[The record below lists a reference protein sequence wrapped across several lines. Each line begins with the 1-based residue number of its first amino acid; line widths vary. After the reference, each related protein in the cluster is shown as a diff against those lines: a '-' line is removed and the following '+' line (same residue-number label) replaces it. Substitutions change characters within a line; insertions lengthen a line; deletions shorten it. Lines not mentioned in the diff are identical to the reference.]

1 MKTNA
6 KDADPLALEVT
17 VRWGDDVIATRRLTG
32 EAEAVLGAAPG
43 AVAAVPCA
51 ALGQEAFLLARL
63 VRGRAIVCVPEGCV
77 ASWRGAEAEAE
88 AEAGAAGAAAV
99 VASSRLVA
107 GPKEIPIGAGE
118 SVTLYVAGFHV
129 LVVAAAG
136 EERPPWAMT
145 GPWRG
150 RSAGVLPHVAVAAL
164 LHALVAGLAAQ
175 AAIAGELAPEPD
187 TGTAEALRGYLA
199 AAERR
204 AEARDPTLNTESS
217 GGDGKPQN
225 ERTGNGKQ
233 GGGARAQGEE
243 GAMGAQLSRAA
254 SPRRFALPRRSKSE
268 ESALAEARGIE
279 GAHDFGMIGLL
290 AAGREHAPAA
300 SFGEAAARGLD
311 AIAADGSMWARALGE
326 HAGVEALGLTGIGEG
341 GGGSGLGVGLDRVGT
356 VGHTNG
362 PPGAGTGGQGGP
374 PRLGFGI
381 SGGWGRWSSHI
392 RGSHRTRGPIVRWGE
407 GVSVSGRLPPEAI
420 QRIIRQNFGRFR
432 GCYEQ
437 GLFKNPTLAGRVTV
451 RFVIGRDG
459 AVSSVADGGSD
470 VPDRAMVGC
479 VVRAFYGLSFPQPE
493 GGVVNVAYPIV
504 FSPE

>member
-77 ASWRGAEAEAE
+77 ASWRGAEAE

-204 AEARDPTLNTESS
+204 AEVRDFTLNTESS

-233 GGGARAQGEE
+233 GGGA
-243 GAMGAQLSRAA
+243 
-254 SPRRFALPRRSKSE
+254 
-268 ESALAEARGIE
+268 
-279 GAHDFGMIGLL
+279 
-290 AAGREHAPAA
+290 
-300 SFGEAAARGLD
+300 
-311 AIAADGSMWARALGE
+311 
-326 HAGVEALGLTGIGEG
+326 
-341 GGGSGLGVGLDRVGT
+341 GLGVGLDRVGT